1 MNRRLIFCA
10 FVGLFFYV
18 ALAGK
23 AAAYP
28 QFQFSSGTTRCSQ
41 CHYSPAGGGLI
52 TSWGRDESGDTLSF
66 GGDGAFLNGAWTPPS
81 SLALGADVR
90 LAATR
95 LDSADS
101 PPHNAFF
108 PMQFDLYARYAF
120 TDSISLYVEGG
131 VRGEVRQGP
140 GESMFSDVGE
150 RLISREH
157 YLMWRPSATGAYV
170 RLGRFFPPYGLRLVE
185 HIYYVRRY
193 AGFNLYNEPYGAS
206 GGYVGEDW
214 ELHLSGF
221 VPPPSSFPSPL
232 QSVGARDS
240 GGAAYFEKQFA
251 AMAAV
256 GLQAR
261 VGFGGDVKRYQG
273 GVVGKLWF
281 EPARLL
287 FLGEADVI
295 HLLVNGSTYAQNQ
308 LVSYAG
314 LTFIPVRGLM
324 IGGAYE
330 HYQEDLKVQRTSRE
344 AFDLQINV
352 FPWAHWEVVLLAR
365 QQILGQGETDGS
377 PTTLLMAQLHYY
389 L

>member
-1 MNRRLIFCA
+1 MNRRLVFCA
-10 FVGLFFYV
+10 FVGLFVYV

-23 AAAYP
+23 ATAYP

-81 SLALGADVR
+81 SLALGADLR
-90 LAATR
+90 LAATS

-101 PPHNAFF
+101 PRHNAFF
-108 PMQFDLYARYAF
+108 PMQADLYARYSF
-120 TDSISLYVEGG
+120 TDSISLYVGGG
-131 VRGEVRQGP
+131 VRGEVRAGP
-140 GESMFSDVGE
+140 MNSAFSTVGE
-150 RLISREH
+150 RVISREH
-157 YLMWRPSATGAYV
+157 YLMWRQSATGAYV
-170 RLGRFFPPYGLRLVE
+170 RAGRFFPVYGLRFVE

-193 AGFNLYNEPYGAS
+193 TGFNLYNEPYGVS

-221 VPPPSSFPSPL
+221 VPPPLAFPSPL
-232 QSVGARDS
+232 QSVGARDT

-256 GLQAR
+256 GLQGR
-261 VGFGGDVKRYQG
+261 MGMGGDVKRYQG
-273 GVVGKLWF
+273 GAVGKLWF
-281 EPARLL
+281 EPAKIL
-287 FLGEADVI
+287 FLGEVDFI
-295 HLLVNGSTYAQNQ
+295 RLVVDGTAYAQNQ
-308 LVSYAG
+308 LVSYLG
-314 LTFIPVRGLM
+314 LTYFPVRGVM

-330 HYQEDLKVQRTSRE
+330 HYQEDLKVKRTSRE

-352 FPWAHWEVVLLAR
+352 FPWAHWEVVFLAR
-365 QQILGQGETDGS
+365 QQILGAGETDGS